1 MSEMKPA
8 IYFKFLARLYEL
20 AADFNQHQL
29 IEIRRDAT
37 NKSNKLVFD
46 VASLLIDLHEN
57 KVARSDSQSQNKTT
71 AYKEE
76 KVPEVLSSRKVFPSN
91 TVLSEFARSIIDI
104 PEKKKESRNR
114 LVSRILRAIESS
126 SSKDKASFQR
136 ALEEH
141 IAKQTDASD
150 FVSQWTKIIRD
161 L

>member
-104 PEKKKESRNR
+104 PEKKEG
-114 LVSRILRAIESS
+114 I
-126 SSKDKASFQR
+126 
-136 ALEEH
+136 
-141 IAKQTDASD
+141 
-150 FVSQWTKIIRD
+150 
-161 L
+161 